1 MVKKAKIIFS
11 IILLLLLIVFFAF
24 INKSDNL
31 VQSLIIRLFI
41 DFYVLKIICD
51 CILNVRKK
59 YKKHKYSYSIVLYLG
74 LALFLVINVS
84 RDIFLF
90 FYNLYSTN
98 INELYIHTL
107 DSFEYFSFLVIPMI
121 VLLALYSVITNIVLI
136 KKEGFAIGNLLGIAF
151 GIMVLAGVL
160 ASQNI
165 YLITKNIEFANS
177 QLYIKKFIDIS
188 INSVLGY
195 FYSIVLA
202 TLYCNMRAANYKPE
216 FDKDFIIIL
225 GSKIRDDGTLMPL
238 LKSRVD
244 KAIEFAKEQKEKE
257 NRDIIFIPSGGQGED
272 EIISEAE
279 SMKNYLV
286 QNGIKPE
293 NIIIEDKST
302 STLQNMRF
310 SKKIIDELNE
320 NGNVVF
326 STNDFHVFRSG
337 VIANNEGLECVGIG
351 SKTKKYFYVNALIRE
366 FFANII
372 SERKLHLLI
381 ITLMNLILLLL
392 VFVGY
397 KYNLI

>member
-1 MVKKAKIIFS
+1 
-11 IILLLLLIVFFAF
+11 
-24 INKSDNL
+24 
-31 VQSLIIRLFI
+31 
-41 DFYVLKIICD
+41 
-51 CILNVRKK
+51 
-59 YKKHKYSYSIVLYLG
+59 
-74 LALFLVINVS
+74 
-84 RDIFLF
+84 
-90 FYNLYSTN
+90 
-98 INELYIHTL
+98 
-107 DSFEYFSFLVIPMI
+107 
-121 VLLALYSVITNIVLI
+121 
-136 KKEGFAIGNLLGIAF
+136 
-151 GIMVLAGVL
+151 
-160 ASQNI
+160 
-165 YLITKNIEFANS
+165 
-177 QLYIKKFIDIS
+177 
-188 INSVLGY
+188 
-195 FYSIVLA
+195 
-202 TLYCNMRAANYKPE
+202 
-216 FDKDFIIIL
+216 
-225 GSKIRDDGTLMPL
+225 MPL